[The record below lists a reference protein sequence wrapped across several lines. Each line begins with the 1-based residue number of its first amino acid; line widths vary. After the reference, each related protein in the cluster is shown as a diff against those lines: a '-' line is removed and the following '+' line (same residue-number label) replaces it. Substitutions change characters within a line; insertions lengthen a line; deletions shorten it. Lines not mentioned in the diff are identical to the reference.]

1 MHKKLLLVGLWF
13 PMVILLL
20 INNFILLN
28 RTTSNSHKL
37 SENELFASVLADN
50 TLPSNTT
57 GTGKVLASTFEGA
70 DGRVELLKDFM
81 KNTPMA
87 QSAETIVREADRLN
101 IDYRIVPSIAMC
113 ESNLG
118 KRIPSSDSFN
128 AWGIAVYTGTNTGAK
143 FKNWDEAIT
152 WVSEYIH
159 KKYIQKN
166 LIDIK
171 DIGAIYAPPSVEK
184 GHSWANCVEGFM
196 RSIE

>member
-1 MHKKLLLVGLWF
+1 MDRH
-13 PMVILLL
+13 
-20 INNFILLN
+20 
-28 RTTSNSHKL
+28 TL
-37 SENELFASVLADN
+37 SENELTASVLADN
-50 TLPSNTT
+50 TLPINTM
-57 GTGKVLASTFEGA
+57 GTGKVLASSIEGA
-70 DGRVELLKDFM
+70 DGRVVLLEAFM

-87 QSAETIVREADRLN
+87 PFAETIVREADRLN
-101 IDYRIVPSIAMC
+101 IDYRIVPAIAMC

-118 KRIPSSDSFN
+118 KRIPSSDSYN
-128 AWGIAVYTGTNTGAK
+128 AWGIAVYTGTNSGAK

-159 KKYIQKN
+159 KKYIQNN